1 MKVGLLTGGGDCAGL
16 NSLIRAAVKRIEEY
30 GWTAIG
36 IRYGWRGLL
45 ENDMEELSYESVS
58 GKIGMGGTM
67 LKTSR
72 TNPMKSADGPQA
84 VIRNF
89 NRSGLDA
96 LLAIGGDDTLGVAL
110 ALFRMGLKVVG
121 APKTID
127 NDLSATDI
135 TFGFDS
141 AVNEAMHALDNLKT
155 TGESHDRVMVAE
167 VMGREAGWIAAY
179 AGIAAGAHIV
189 LVPEEPFNVS
199 DVISSVM
206 SRRKMGRLSTLIV
219 VAEGARL
226 KGSTRSFSKE
236 GAADAFEHLELGGI
250 GQFLA
255 NEIARETGSET
266 RAVTLGHTIRG
277 GAPTAFDR
285 YLATR
290 FGLAAVDLIKE
301 GKFGMMVAI
310 EGTKIKSVKLEDAV
324 SSKKFLDGTM
334 LGVLKAL
341 SY

>member
-30 GWTAIG
+30 GWEAVG

-45 ENDMEELSYESVS
+45 DNDMVDLSYESVS
-58 GKIGMGGTM
+58 EKIGVGGTI

-72 TNPMKSADGPQA
+72 TNPIKLKDGA
-84 VIRNF
+84 ETVVRNF
-89 NRSGLDA
+89 NRAGLYA
-96 LLAIGGDDTLGVAL
+96 LLAIGGDDTLGVAS
-110 ALFRMGLKVVG
+110 ALYRMGLKVVG

-167 VMGREAGWIAAY
+167 VMGREAGWIAAH

-189 LVPEEPFNVS
+189 LVPEEPFSVS
-199 DVISSVM
+199 DVISSVKA
-206 SRRKMGRLSTLIV
+206 RHNRNLPSTLIV

-226 KGSTRSFSKE
+226 KDTGKSFSKE
-236 GAADAFEHLELGGI
+236 GRIDAFEHPELGGI

-255 NEIARETGSET
+255 NEITRESGYET

-277 GAPTAFDR
+277 GTPTAFDR

-310 EGTKIKSVKLEDAV
+310 HGTEIKSVKLEDAV
-324 SSKKFLDGTM
+324 SSKKFIDGTM